1 MLTNAAYPLQVSLT
15 DDGHVVR
22 LVLSGELDIASAA
35 ALERELEVAESR
47 RPPVLVLDLGE
58 LRFMGVSGL
67 RTILDAARRARRDSR
82 QFVIANPVPHIKR
95 LFELT
100 AIDQSLELLRS
111 PLFAVAGAASQPPLG
126 SA

>member
-15 DDGHVVR
+15 DDGYIVR

-111 PLFAVAGAASQPPLG
+111 PLFAVAGAAAQPPLG
-126 SA
+126 GA